1 MTAIHVA
8 YWLFQV
14 STSLAKAN
22 LRRLSSSWQVRSGQP
37 EVYDSD
43 SAEAGVKPEGLM
55 RATS

>member
-1 MTAIHVA
+1 VA

-37 EVYDSD
+37 E
-43 SAEAGVKPEGLM
+43 
-55 RATS
+55 